1 MVGTLEDKP
10 LTKVSN
16 SRYEHRLQLAN
27 ETSNP
32 VKYMIYIYIY
42 YEPMMNKTEYS
53 NQLKQATEKTTEKQ
67 IIYLI
72 NKPTNQPTNKHH
84 S

>member
-1 MVGTLEDKP
+1 
-10 LTKVSN
+10 
-16 SRYEHRLQLAN
+16 
-27 ETSNP
+27 
-32 VKYMIYIYIY
+32 
-42 YEPMMNKTEYS
+42 MMNKTEYS
-53 NQLKQATEKTTEKQ
+53 NQRKQATEKTTEKQ